1 LNLIQKWEHNRN
13 MKALKMVCS
22 DWVKGQGH
30 KTQSHLKGEKWI
42 PLSNFLVFRQVLNC

>member
-1 LNLIQKWEHNRN
+1 

-42 PLSNFLVFRQVLNC
+42 PLSNFLVFRQVLNCWQIDVQTDRWT